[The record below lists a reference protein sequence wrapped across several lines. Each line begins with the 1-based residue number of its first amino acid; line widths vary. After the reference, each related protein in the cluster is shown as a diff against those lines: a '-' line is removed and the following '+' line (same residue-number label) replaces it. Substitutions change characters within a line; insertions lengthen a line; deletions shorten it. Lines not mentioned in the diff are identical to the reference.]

1 MSISKITENL
11 KGFEK
16 KFPPVEKWNPDLCKG
31 HEFFINRE
39 GEWFYDGSSIKNTKL
54 VNLFSSVLKREGEIY
69 YLVTPVEKILV
80 KVELAPYKIIDFEE
94 IDGDIK
100 LISNLNYDFFLDK
113 NHRTRLVDFD
123 KSKIPLVNVR
133 SNIEGFINRNT
144 YYKLVD
150 LALSKDYKLE
160 DELYIKSFSIN
171 HVIGKIA

>member
-1 MSISKITENL
+1 MI
-11 KGFEK
+11 
-16 KFPPVEKWNPDLCKG
+16 
-31 HEFFINRE
+31 
-39 GEWFYDGSSIKNTKL
+39 
-54 VNLFSSVLKREGEIY
+54 
-69 YLVTPVEKILV
+69 
-80 KVELAPYKIIDFEE
+80 
-94 IDGDIK
+94 
-100 LISNLNYDFFLDK
+100 FFLDK